1 MLQQLLSEMLP
12 TFVVTNEPAR
22 IECGAPDFII
32 SSSKTNTPVFYV
44 EAKDIDDRD
53 LDGRKENKEQFT
65 RYKKSLDY
73 IIFTDYLDFHLYENG
88 EWVKNVRLAEVQ
100 GDNIVLCKEDLE
112 DFIALVNHIASTK
125 PSKITSAKRLAIQM
139 AAKARIL
146 ASTINNAF
154 CLAEEDCK
162 SAEKN
167 KQLQGQ
173 LDAFRKV
180 LLTTLRLRAL
190 PISMP
195 RQLHTEC
202 LRLDCMIIL
211 RITSHVKKQ
220 LILYQR
226 PIRFSVISSSK

>member
-1 MLQQLLSEMLP
+1 MDIAEYIKQINEQFGTGIAHEHSYRPMLQQLLSEMLP

-65 RYKKSLDY
+65 RYKKSLDH
-73 IIFTDYLDFHLYENG
+73 IIFTNYLDFHLYENG

-100 GDNIVLCKEDLE
+100 GDNIVLCKENLE

-139 AAKARIL
+139 AAKARLIPKTNPFL
-146 ASTINNAF
+146 RNIFQQIAGYDLDERIAWIVDDLINV
-154 CLAEEDCK
+154 CHYHYHQRSLI
-162 SAEKN
+162 
-167 KQLQGQ
+167 G
-173 LDAFRKV
+173 
-180 LLTTLRLRAL
+180 LLLSGRN
-190 PISMP
+190 
-195 RQLHTEC
+195 
-202 LRLDCMIIL
+202 
-211 RITSHVKKQ
+211 
-220 LILYQR
+220 
-226 PIRFSVISSSK
+226 